1 MMKLG
6 KMTDYA
12 IVVLT
17 AMAKYG
23 EEPLSSQELAQSVH
37 LERTTVAKILK
48 MLTKRGLILSYRG
61 ANGGYRLAKSPDNVS
76 VGQIIEAME
85 GPIGITEC
93 SVSPGACS
101 HEAFC
106 SLQSSWKHISAVL
119 ERALY
124 SVSLAQ
130 IMAPKASPLSVRLE
144 NMALGNP

>member
-17 AMAKYG
+17 AMARHGK
-23 EEPLSSQELAQSVH
+23 EPVSSQELAQSVH

-48 MLTKRGLILSYRG
+48 ALTKRGLILSYRG
-61 ANGGYRLAKSPDNVS
+61 ANGGYRLAKSPDKVS

-101 HEAFC
+101 QEAFC
-106 SLQSSWKHISAVL
+106 SLQSSWKHISEVL
-119 ERALY
+119 EQALF

-130 IMAPKASPLSVRLE
+130 IMAPKATPPLSVRLE
-144 NMALGNP
+144 NMAVG